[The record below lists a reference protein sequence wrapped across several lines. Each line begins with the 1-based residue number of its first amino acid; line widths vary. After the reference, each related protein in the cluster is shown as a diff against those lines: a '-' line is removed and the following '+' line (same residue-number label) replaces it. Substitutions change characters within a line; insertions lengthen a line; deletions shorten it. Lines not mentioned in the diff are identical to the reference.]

1 MQSYIITTD
10 TGKEIYAF
18 IQKRKLKEGKWRYEI
33 LTSLDQATRKY
44 YEDTADP
51 QYKNRDVLKNYLIAS
66 NAITVDEKM
75 NLRKIELPTK
85 SWIDLHENK
94 SI

>member
-33 LTSLDQATRKY
+33 LTSLDQAT
-44 YEDTADP
+44 
-51 QYKNRDVLKNYLIAS
+51 QQIL
-66 NAITVDEKM
+66 
-75 NLRKIELPTK
+75 
-85 SWIDLHENK
+85 
-94 SI
+94 